1 MVSRD
6 LFRKK
11 VLLRKNAAEAG
22 KYDSWFAVLEKK
34 DIDQADDDDDDDDEA
49 AVAAGD

>member
-11 VLLRKNAAEAG
+11 VLLQKNATEAG
-22 KYDSWFAVLEKK
+22 EYDSWFAVLEKK

>member
-6 LFRKK
+6 LFRKT
-11 VLLRKNAAEAG
+11 VLPQKNAAEAG
-22 KYDSWFAVLEKK
+22 EYGSWFAVLDKK
-34 DIDQADDDDDDDDEA
+34 DIDQA